1 LYSSYSLNLWGRNI
15 LSSNTAI
22 KKFKAENRNAQQ
34 NKYIDP
40 LDKERKNNS
49 KKSNNT
55 PGCLQSL

>member
-1 LYSSYSLNLWGRNI
+1 MEVLNLN
-15 LSSNTAI
+15 LATAI
-22 KKFKAENRNAQQ
+22 IRFGAKFKAENRNAQQ